1 MSCHTSIPLFFSRNA
16 KLNDWIS
23 IAISFHLSI
32 FFQESRLLH
41 RSPAMARYSS
51 SSRLRVLD
59 TAVVTPSGPP
69 LPPSSLPL
77 TFLDLQWIH
86 SPSVERIFFYHIGA
100 AHADLVVSSLKASL
114 STALRVFFP
123 LAGRLRATTANGR
136 PDIFYEPGDGI
147 TFTLAEYDADLSDLA
162 SDHHP
167 RQVAELVQL
176 VPRLRHADADRG
188 AALLSVQATVLLPGG
203 DLALG
208 VTVHHVAC
216 DGAGSTSFLHTWAA
230 ACAGP
235 DRPLPPAPVI
245 DRTLITEPAG
255 LYEHYTNNLMSTDEI
270 EFVKMSPDQ
279 LLATYILSME
289 QLQGVKDAVAG
300 EAARRGQKPPRCS
313 TLVAA
318 LGFVWSCYRRAKA
331 ETGDAADPE
340 SPTYFIVPVDY
351 RQWMKPPV
359 PATYLGNCIGPA
371 VGAAAKGELASAGAE
386 GLFTACAAIAA
397 GIEKAVASPEW
408 ETTVERV
415 KEAGARGVLSVAGSP
430 RLRVY
435 DVDFG
440 FGRPAK
446 VEIVSVARTGAM
458 AVAESRRGGME
469 VGMSLPPAG
478 MAAFRRCFAD
488 AVAWLSSPRRTDTR

>member
-1 MSCHTSIPLFFSRNA
+1 MACH
-16 KLNDWIS
+16 
-23 IAISFHLSI
+23 
-32 FFQESRLLH
+32 
-41 RSPAMARYSS
+41 SS

-59 TAVVTPSGPP
+59 TALVTPSGPS

-86 SPSVERIFFYHIGA
+86 SPPVERIFFYHIGA
-100 AHADLVVSSLKASL
+100 PHADLVVSSLKASL
-114 STALRVFFP
+114 STALRAFFP
-123 LAGRLRATTANGR
+123 LAGRLRATTATGR
-136 PDIFYEPGDGI
+136 PDILYEPGDGV

-162 SDHHP
+162 SDHHS
-167 RQVAELVQL
+167 RQVAELAQL
-176 VPRLRHADADRG
+176 VPRLGHADADGG
-188 AALLSVQATVLLPGG
+188 AALLSVQATVLLPRG

-208 VTVHHVAC
+208 VTVHHAAC
-216 DGAGSTSFLHTWAA
+216 DGAGSASFLHTWAA
-230 ACAGP
+230 ACVGV
-235 DRPLPPAPVI
+235 DKPLPPAPVI
-245 DRTLITEPAG
+245 DRTLIAEPPG
-255 LYEHYTNNLMSTDEI
+255 LYNHYMSNLPSTDEI

-279 LLATYILSME
+279 LLATFTLSSE

-300 EAARRGQKPPRCS
+300 EAARRGQTPPRRS

-318 LGFVWSCYRRAKA
+318 LGFIWSCYRRAKA
-331 ETGDAADPE
+331 ETGDGAADPQ
-340 SPTYFIVPVDY
+340 SPTYFIVPVDH
-351 RQWMKPPV
+351 RQLMKPPV

-371 VGAAAKGELASAGAE
+371 IGAAAKEELASAGVE

-397 GIEKAVASPEW
+397 GIEKAVASPGW
-408 ETTVERV
+408 ETMAERV

-440 FGRPAK
+440 FGPPAK

-458 AVAESRRGGME
+458 AVAERRGGGME

-478 MAAFRRCFAD
+478 MAAFRSCFAD
-488 AVAWLSSPRRTDTR
+488 GVACLSSSHSTHDR